1 MDDKKRVFAMKY
13 ECHGH
18 IIADGESYAEAM
30 ERHKNGVDILYVRNA
45 LKTIADHGI
54 GYYRD
59 GGDKYM
65 VSAYAK
71 KIAGDYSIDY
81 RTPVFITHRKG
92 YYGSMYGRSCE
103 TVREFHALILEAKE
117 LGADFVKLTVSGML
131 DFSDG
136 GKIMGPVFGGDAL
149 KEAVKIS
156 SGEGFKVMAHV
167 NGADNIKAALEA
179 GVDSVEHG
187 FWPDVGVIDWFLQT
201 GAVWVPT
208 CVTVANIITAGRY
221 DRAVMQEVHNT
232 QKAVL
237 QEAYTRGV
245 LIASGSDC
253 GAWMVPQGKGT
264 DDEISVLKAM
274 GIDPEQGNAAIKERF
289 QRR

>member
-1 MDDKKRVFAMKY
+1 MKY

-18 IIADGESYAEAM
+18 IIADGESYTEAM
-30 ERHKNGVDILYVRNA
+30 ERHQKGVDVLYVRNA
-45 LKTIADHGI
+45 LKTVASHGI

-71 KIAGDYSIDY
+71 KIAGDYGVDY
-81 RTPVFITHRKG
+81 RTPVFIAHKSG
-92 YYGSMYGRSCE
+92 YYGAMYGRSFE
-103 TVREFHALILEAKE
+103 TMNELHDLILDAKAM
-117 LGADFVKLTVSGML
+117 GADFVKLTVSGML
-131 DFSDG
+131 DFKDG
-136 GKIMGPVFGGDAL
+136 GQIMGPVFSGEEL
-149 KEAVKIS
+149 KEAVNIAN
-156 SGEGFKVMAHV
+156 GEGFRVMAHC

-187 FWPDVGVIDWFLQT
+187 FWPDMSVIDYFLQT

-208 CVTVANIITAGRY
+208 CVTVANIINAGRY
-221 DRAVMQEVHNT
+221 DASVMQQIHDA

-237 QEAYTRGV
+237 IEAYARGV

-264 DDEISVLKAM
+264 EDELAVLYGM
-274 GIDPEQGNAAIKERF
+274 GIDPEKGNTAIRERF
-289 QRR
+289 VRQ

>member
-1 MDDKKRVFAMKY
+1 MKRDFCMKY

-18 IIADGESYAEAM
+18 IIADGENYAVSM
-30 ERHKNGVDILYVRNA
+30 ERHQKGVDVLYVRNA
-45 LKTIADHGI
+45 LKTIAGKGI

-71 KIAGDYSIDY
+71 RIAGDYGIDY
-81 RTPVFITHRKG
+81 RTPLYITHKDG
-92 YYGSMYGRSCE
+92 YYGAMYGRSYK
-103 TVREFHALILEAKE
+103 TMREFLTLILEAKE

-131 DFSDG
+131 DFAGSG
-136 GKIMGPVFGGDAL
+136 EITGPVFSGEEL

-156 SGEGFKVMAHV
+156 NGEGFRVMAHV

-187 FWPDVGVIDWFLQT
+187 FWPDGSVIDYFLQT

-208 CVTVANIITAGRY
+208 CVTVANIIESGRY
-221 DRAVMQEVHNT
+221 DRTVMQNIHDV

-237 QEAYTRGV
+237 MEAYEQGV

-264 DDEISVLKAM
+264 DDEIALLKAM
-274 GIDPEQGNAAIKERF
+274 GIDPERGNAAIRERF
-289 QRR
+289 RRR